1 MTALQSA
8 REQKN
13 MLQHELRNWEFML
26 QSAKNTLFEL
36 DFRNKRLRDLGKDP
50 APNLLNRIAKLLCHI
65 AMCEDTIHEDKMTLL
80 DIKEKILELTQ

>member
-13 MLQHELRNWEFML
+13 MLEHELRNWEFML

-36 DFRNKRLRDLGKDP
+36 DFRSKRLHDLGKDP
-50 APNLLNRIAKLLCHI
+50 APKLNSRIITLHCHV
-65 AMCEDTIHEDKMTLL
+65 AMCEDTIYEYKMALL
-80 DIKEKILELTQ
+80 DIKESILEFTR